1 MRCERSPTPV
11 RVGVNTLCPR
21 FCRRSATRRQ
31 HQPPCQA
38 PCTSTKVF
46 GAPVCAG
53 AGALPKAAAL
63 APAPAL
69 ASTPRRVI
77 ATSLVAVI
85 VSSLSFVC
93 WPNPTWGA
101 SVRPER
107 KTRGHASLAPL
118 TRPPDPL
125 WITGTIRRRPG
136 SVRRGPILGGPANHQ
151 ARFMRFPPQFL
162 DELRARL
169 PVSEVVGR
177 RVRLKKAG
185 REWKGLSPF
194 NKEKTPSFFV
204 NDQKMA
210 WFDFSSGKNGSIFDF
225 VMMTEGLT
233 FPEAVERLAAQAG
246 IPLPKISPAEEA
258 RDERRKT
265 LHDIVELA
273 AKFFEATLASR
284 AGAKG
289 RGYLADRGL
298 DPATQVKFRLG
309 YAPAERFA
317 LKEHLG
323 KAGIAT
329 EDLIEAGLLVAGDEI
344 PVPYD
349 RFRDRIM
356 FPITDLRG
364 RVIAFGGRALEKD
377 AQAKYLNSP
386 ETVLFHKGATLYNV
400 AAARAAAH
408 KGAALIAVEG
418 YIDVIAMVTA
428 GFEATVAPL
437 GTALTADQLV
447 LLWKMADE
455 PTLCFDGDAAGR
467 RAAYRAVDL
476 ALPLIKPGKSLKF
489 ASLPEGHDPDDLV
502 RAGGR
507 EAINEVIGAARP
519 LAHVLWMRETEAGTL
534 DTPERRAAFEARLA
548 EVTATIADDSVR
560 KYYRREFGDRLRR
573 LFEVDE
579 RPTMRDRPGP
589 GRIANS
595 GWRMASGGTAARRS
609 QSAVRPLAGERYLA
623 ASAQLSASPVHRGHR
638 AAIALREALIL
649 QAVINHPWL
658 LHEHLEELAGVEF
671 RNAEAA
677 KVKGE
682 LIDIF
687 AHGGAPDGT
696 AMVAE
701 LGRRGLAE
709 ASGRILKAI
718 TTPSVWGVRPEAAP
732 DDVLTTWKQ
741 LVALHRQW
749 HSLIKELRDAEQA
762 LGQDATEANYSWL
775 QDVKA
780 RLGVLDGTEALIEGF
795 GASSGRPVRSL

>member
-1 MRCERSPTPV
+1 
-11 RVGVNTLCPR
+11 
-21 FCRRSATRRQ
+21 
-31 HQPPCQA
+31 
-38 PCTSTKVF
+38 
-46 GAPVCAG
+46 
-53 AGALPKAAAL
+53 
-63 APAPAL
+63 
-69 ASTPRRVI
+69 
-77 ATSLVAVI
+77 
-85 VSSLSFVC
+85 
-93 WPNPTWGA
+93 
-101 SVRPER
+101 
-107 KTRGHASLAPL
+107 
-118 TRPPDPL
+118 
-125 WITGTIRRRPG
+125 
-136 SVRRGPILGGPANHQ
+136 
-151 ARFMRFPPQFL
+151 MRFPPQFL

-177 RVRLKKAG
+177 RVKLKKAG

-246 IPLPKISPAEEA
+246 MALPKVSPEAEA
-258 RDERRKT
+258 RDEWKRT
-265 LHDIVELA
+265 LNDVVELA
-273 AKFFEATLASR
+273 AKFYEATLASR
-284 AGAKG
+284 AGAKA

-298 DPATQVKFRLG
+298 DPATQLRFRLG
-309 YAPAERFA
+309 YAPPDRFA

-323 KAGIAT
+323 NEGISS
-329 EDLIEAGLLVAGDEI
+329 EDMVEAGLLVAGDDI

-349 RFRDRIM
+349 RFRDRVM

-386 ETVLFHKGATLYNV
+386 ETPLFHKGATLYNI

-408 KGAALIAVEG
+408 KGAAVIAVEG
-418 YIDVIAMVTA
+418 YIDVIAMVGA

-437 GTALTADQLV
+437 GTALTAEQLV

-507 EAINEVIGAARP
+507 DAINEVISGARP
-519 LAHVLWMRETEAGTL
+519 LAHVLWMRETEIGGF
-534 DTPERRAAFEARLA
+534 DTPERRAAFEARLV
-548 EVTATIADDSVR
+548 EITAAIGDDTVR

-573 LFEVDE
+573 LFEIDE
-579 RPTMRDRPGP
+579 PATMRTKR
-589 GRIANS
+589 GR
-595 GWRMASGGTAARRS
+595 GDARARWP
-609 QSAVRPLAGERYLA
+609 QSAGRGRGTPDRGRPLARLVGGEPYVV
-623 ASAQLSASPVHRGHR
+623 ASAQLASSPVHRGHR
-638 AAIALREALIL
+638 TAIPLREALIL
-649 QAVINHPWL
+649 QAVVNHPWL
-658 LHEHLEELAGVEF
+658 LHEHLEELAEAEF
-671 RNAEAA
+671 RHAEAA
-677 KVKGE
+677 RMKGE
-682 LIDIF
+682 VIDIF
-687 AHGGAPDGT
+687 AHGGAPDGE
-696 AMVAE
+696 AMAAE
-701 LGRRGLAE
+701 LARRGLADI
-709 ASGRILKAI
+709 AARIHKAI
-718 TTPSVWGVRPEAAP
+718 TTPSVWGARPEAAP
-732 DDVLTTWKQ
+732 DDVLMTWKQ

-749 HSLIKELRDAEQA
+749 HSLTKELRDAEQA
-762 LGQDATEANYSWL
+762 LGQNSTEANYSWL

-780 RLGVLDGTEALIEGF
+780 RLSVLDGTEALIEGF